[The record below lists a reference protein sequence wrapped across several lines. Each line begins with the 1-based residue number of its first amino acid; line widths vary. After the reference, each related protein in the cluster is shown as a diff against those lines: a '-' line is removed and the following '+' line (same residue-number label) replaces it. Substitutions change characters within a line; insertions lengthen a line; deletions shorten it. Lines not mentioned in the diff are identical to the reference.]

1 VQEKMAAYLTRA
13 GWADLPAAKLGE
25 VHAIYHGGARSLS
38 DFVFARYLGKVLHPE
53 AFADVDPQAELAA
66 YYAEWLPIPL
76 DGIFVQKLQ

>member
-1 VQEKMAAYLTRA
+1 MGRP
-13 GWADLPAAKLGE
+13 PAAKSGE
-25 VHAIYHGGARSLS
+25 IHAIYHGGARSLS
-38 DFVFARYLGKVLHPE
+38 DFVFARYLGKVLHAE